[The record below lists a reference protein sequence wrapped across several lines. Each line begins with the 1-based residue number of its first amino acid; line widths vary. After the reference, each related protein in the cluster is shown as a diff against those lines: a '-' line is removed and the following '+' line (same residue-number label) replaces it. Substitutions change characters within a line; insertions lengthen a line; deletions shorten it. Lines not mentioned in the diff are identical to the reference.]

1 MQMIMIV
8 ICACAGIGCCCW
20 ATVEVPLQRWIR
32 KYHIAWVCGGAG
44 GLGGVGEGW
53 KGRGGRGGGCWKSW
67 RRNLLRGHPSCLLMS
82 LTFLVWTLVSP
93 SLSPLPPTSVLHV
106 PPPHSL
112 FLLLFLLVFLL
123 NLLLLLLLLLY
134 SSAISPLLIT
144 HGEACSGF
152 PHQVYS
158 YCLVRYSFSPTCMR
172 MSYSDSSGFP
182 VPLFRY
188 PSLSLSLSLSVF
200 VCMSVFLLFFTLIHS
215 SISLSPISW
224 FLLYTLPCFLPFS
237 ILLIQSHVY
246 SYTPCYS
253 YTCQILCVCLYNI
266 VHGLV
271 FCLLLILP
279 EIQTFLFLPPGTT
292 VFSSFTASV
301 FLFVCANTYI
311 VHCIWLS
318 DTIRLEGIAL
328 QPKTCPDCL
337 VVSVQFIY
345 TQKDTNTWT
354 WYRGR
359 IFSFPI
365 PVWHPITMNA
375 YMANHYIPAWRSIFF
390 PPQLPPRNGSYS
402 SSEMAP
408 NPSSIFS
415 LSFPLQWHTGKGICI
430 SSHHLRVQGFSPHAF
445 SMWNW
450 LFIVRRCQVC
460 LQMSRGCVYIRT
472 SAKRSFNLKIMHHR
486 PILLVKESLP

>member
-44 GLGGVGEGW
+44 GLGGWSRGGVEGEGW

-93 SLSPLPPTSVLHV
+93 TLSPLPPIPLFSMFLLLIPSSSSSSSLSSFSTCFFSFCFFYIPLLVLHCSLHMV
-106 PPPHSL
+106 KPALASLTKCIRIAWSDTLFHLHACGWAIATPLGFLFPSFAIPHSL
-112 FLLLFLLVFLL
+112 F
-123 NLLLLLLLLLY
+123 
-134 SSAISPLLIT
+134 
-144 HGEACSGF
+144 H
-152 PHQVYS
+152 
-158 YCLVRYSFSPTCMR
+158 
-172 MSYSDSSGFP
+172 
-182 VPLFRY
+182 
-188 PSLSLSLSLSVF
+188 SLSVF

-253 YTCQILCVCLYNI
+253 YTCQILSVCLYNI

-359 IFSFPI
+359 IFSFRI

-390 PPQLPPRNGSYS
+390 PPQLPPGNGS
-402 SSEMAP
+402 
-408 NPSSIFS
+408 
-415 LSFPLQWHTGKGICI
+415 
-430 SSHHLRVQGFSPHAF
+430 
-445 SMWNW
+445 
-450 LFIVRRCQVC
+450 
-460 LQMSRGCVYIRT
+460 
-472 SAKRSFNLKIMHHR
+472 
-486 PILLVKESLP
+486 